1 MDTRA
6 AVEQA
11 RAQANQANHNALERL
26 CQVRPAWTDVVTA
39 RVALALPDFT
49 LLHAGPPL
57 NDPCQP
63 PAPILSS
70 AVLCCLLEGWAAN
83 ETEAE
88 QLISSG
94 RVTLG
99 PAQQYGAV
107 TPLAAVISP
116 STTLVQVTDLN
127 SEQPARHAWS
137 LLGSGAGPQIRFGS
151 RNPAIL
157 PRLRWRDNVL
167 AATLAATLR
176 NRPVELNPLALA
188 GIQGGDDLHGRTG
201 SANAAL
207 CEQLLPAFPAD
218 SPEEVVSM
226 LRGTP
231 LFFLTLWMAACHL
244 MLNAAANAGSDP
256 ASTLVVGFAGNGEQF
271 GIRLAGKPL
280 QWFVEPGQP
289 PSGPRIDPDL
299 KARVLPVIGDSGAI
313 DAVGFGAQAL
323 GFSPEVSE
331 ALQPALPAGWRERP
345 ALLIGAHPAFSAL
358 DVRCGLDAARVAVCG
373 FAPMAAIAMID
384 AAGQHGLLGRGIFL
398 PSEDLF
404 KQASAALSAV

>member
-1 MDTRA
+1 METQA
-6 AVEQA
+6 ALVQA
-11 RAQANQANHNALERL
+11 RAQANRNALARL

-39 RVALALPDFT
+39 RAALGLPAFT
-49 LLHAGPPL
+49 MLHAGPPL
-57 NDPCQP
+57 ADPRQP

-94 RVTLG
+94 RVTLS
-99 PAQQYGAV
+99 PAQQVGAV

-137 LLGSGAGPQIRFGS
+137 LLGSGVGPQIRFGS
-151 RNPAIL
+151 RNPGIL
-157 PRLRWRDNVL
+157 PRLRWRDSVL
-167 AATLAATLR
+167 AATLAAALR
-176 NRPVELNPLALA
+176 HGPVELNPIALA
-188 GIQGGDDLHGRTG
+188 GVNGGDDLHGRTS

-207 CEQLLPAFPAD
+207 CKQLLPTLPVDA
-218 SPEEVVSM
+218 PEEVAAM
-226 LRGTP
+226 LHGTP

-256 ASTLVVGFAGNGEQF
+256 SSTLVVGFAGNGEQF
-271 GIRLAGKPL
+271 GIRLAGKPQ
-280 QWFVEPGQP
+280 QWFVEPGRP
-289 PSGPRIDPDL
+289 PSGPRIDPAL
-299 KARVLPVIGDSGAI
+299 SAGVLPVIGDSGAI

-323 GFSPEVSE
+323 SFSPEVNE
-331 ALQPALPAGWRERP
+331 ALQHALPAGWRKRP
-345 ALLIGAHPAFSAL
+345 ALLAGSHPAFSAL
-358 DVRCGLDAARVAVCG
+358 DLRCGLDAARVAACG

-384 AAGQHGLLGRGIFL
+384 AAGMHGLLGRGLFL
-398 PSEDLF
+398 PSDDLF
-404 KQASAALSAV
+404 KQASAALGAG